1 MANNTFDPTA
11 IADYAGSYG
20 KQLINEM
27 INDLDIVQQV
37 PFLFN
42 VTADQNITK
51 YKTVAGLRPLD
62 TDVVKASGRGSFSN
76 RKLQP
81 KVGMRIVSI
90 NPDDLRKTFISENLN
105 ANAPDIPVPFA
116 EWIWRGEMN
125 RLKQELNDNI
135 FESEFAGD
143 AVAFDAGAVYAAS
156 TIAAPV
162 FVKFGTNNDIYKC
175 ITLTTA
181 GQSPTTHPA
190 KWTLFNA
197 SGVCDGIHTIIKKLL
212 AASSITAVTTGALTT
227 SNAKTKAELLFSST
241 PAYFK
246 KEKSTLYMSYDVFY
260 KYMAEAK
267 ANPNLMLAMGVK
279 YDGGT
284 TNLYLENSA
293 GKCKIVVASWMGASQ
308 RMILVIDKVLIG
320 GTDKLSDVTGIGKL
334 IETLHGY
341 DTIMKLIMCFQFS
354 DLDGFYVN
362 DQA

>member
-1 MANNTFDPTA
+1 MNNTFDVAA
-11 IADYAGSYG
+11 IADYAGTYG
-20 KQLINEM
+20 KDLINEM
-27 INDLDIVQQV
+27 INELDIVQQV
-37 PFLFN
+37 PFLYN
-42 VTADQNITK
+42 VTTDQNMTK
-51 YKTVAGLRPLD
+51 YKSFSGLRPLD

-81 KVGMRIVSI
+81 KVGMRIVSVV
-90 NPDDLRKTFISENLN
+90 PEDLRKTFISENLSPN
-105 ANAPDIPVPFA
+105 AADIPAQFA
-116 EWIWRGEMN
+116 EWIWRGEIN
-125 RLKQELNDNI
+125 KLKQELNDNI
-135 FESEFAGD
+135 FESEYAGEAAD
-143 AVAFDAGAVYAAS
+143 FDSGAVYAAS

-162 FVKFGTNNDIYKC
+162 FVKFGANKDIYKC

-181 GQSPTTHPA
+181 GQSPATHPA
-190 KWTLFNA
+190 KWQLFNA
-197 SGVCDGIHTIIKKLL
+197 LGVCDGIHTIIKKLL
-212 AASSITAVTTGALTT
+212 TSNAIVAFATGALTT
-227 SNAKTKAELLFSST
+227 SNAKTKAEALYAST

-246 KEKSTLYMSYDVFY
+246 KEKSTLYMSYDVFF

-308 RMILVIDKVLIG
+308 RMILVVDGVLRG

-334 IETLHGY
+334 IPTLHGY
-341 DTIMKLIMCFQFS
+341 DTIMKMIMCFQFS

-362 DQA
+362 DVA